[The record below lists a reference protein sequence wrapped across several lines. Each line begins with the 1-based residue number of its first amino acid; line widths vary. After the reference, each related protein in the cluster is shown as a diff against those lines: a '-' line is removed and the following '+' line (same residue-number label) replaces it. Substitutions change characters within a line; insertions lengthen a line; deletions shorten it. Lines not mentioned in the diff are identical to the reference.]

1 MNRKAAVILPVL
13 IGLVIISLALAAGAF
28 YFYQK
33 EHAKNIQLQTQI
45 TELTAR
51 QRITEDKLEESK
63 KQATEFQLKLQEARA
78 QVEILTQQVD
88 GLTNDLTQERT
99 ARLKVVNSL
108 DQINTDLKQQKVL
121 RQDLEDKLNQSEA
134 EGKKIKD
141 QIKVITQ
148 EKTDLE
154 AKIKNLK
161 SGAGGVELGKVVVNL
176 DKESANQPIKEAE
189 KFPNESSR
197 LEKKAEE
204 SLVKPLEGKIS
215 VVNKEFNFA
224 VINLGSKNDVKIGD
238 EFSVMRRGKVVGN
251 LKVEKVHEAMSAAG
265 FAAEFKDNIK
275 ENDVVQK
282 VK

>member
-1 MNRKAAVILPVL
+1 MNRKATVILPVL
-13 IGLVIISLALAAGAF
+13 IGLVIISLALATGAF

-45 TELTAR
+45 TELTTR
-51 QRITEDKLEESK
+51 QRVTEGKLEESK
-63 KQATEFQLKLQEARA
+63 KQATEFQLKLQESKA
-78 QVEILTQQVD
+78 QVDILTGQID
-88 GLTNDLTQERT
+88 GLNNDLTQERT

-108 DQINTDLKQQKVL
+108 DQINVDLKQQKVL
-121 RQDLEDKLNQSEA
+121 RQDLEDRLNQSEA

-161 SGAGGVELGKVVVNL
+161 PVPSGVELGKVVVNL
-176 DKESANQPIKEAE
+176 DKESTNQPTKEAE
-189 KFPNESSR
+189 KFPNEPSR

-204 SLVKPLEGKIS
+204 PLVKPLEGKIS

-224 VINLGSKNDVKIGD
+224 VINLGSKNDIKIGD
-238 EFSVMRRGKVVGN
+238 EFSVIRRGKIVGN

-265 FAAEFKDNIK
+265 FAPEFKDNIK